1 MASEGD
7 PGGDVRNLNEV
18 SGPSSPHYQA
28 ALHRYLI
35 RCLRNT
41 EDARDL
47 AQEAYL
53 RFLQL
58 PPEREIDEP
67 HAYLFRIA
75 VNLVYEL
82 RRRREHRLIS
92 YDSELAEA
100 RANVAVDGGATDPS
114 EELVAAEQLSRLLR
128 QIPEG
133 YRRVL
138 ILHKRDGLTYEEI
151 ANQLQISK
159 QSVQKYLA
167 RAIAY
172 GRRAKWDG

>member
-1 MASEGD
+1 VVSEGD
-7 PGGDVRNLNEV
+7 SGDVRHLEEV
-18 SGPSSPHYQA
+18 SDRSSLRYQA

-35 RCLRNT
+35 RCLRNN

-58 PPEREIDEP
+58 PPEREIDQP
-67 HAYLFRIA
+67 QAYLFRIA
-75 VNLVYEL
+75 INLVYEL
-82 RRRREHRLIS
+82 RRRQKHRLVS
-92 YDSELAEA
+92 FDSELAEA
-100 RANVAVDGGATDPS
+100 RANVAVDGAWTDPS
-114 EELVAAEQLSRLLR
+114 EDVSSAEQLSRLLK
-128 QIPEG
+128 QIPAG

-151 ANQLQISK
+151 AEQLQISK

-172 GRRAKWDG
+172 GRRARWDG